1 MLIIPSRGADGKIV
15 FKIVYWGPSLGG
27 KTTAVSWMYKHESL
41 AEGKMQS
48 IVDPT
53 GRTLFFDRAVMGVG
67 GVKMQV
73 YTVAGQ
79 RRHKFQRKTILNGVD
94 GIIFVWD
101 AQVDQWNE
109 NVWSMEELLE
119 HLGDKLGREVPLII
133 MLNKLDLPNIITQ
146 DKLLEYLRQKGLD
159 KVRSA
164 HGVEVPIQIYET
176 IAIQGKNIKRAFQ
189 QVCREAVLNYYMKL
203 KKS

>member
-1 MLIIPSRGADGKIV
+1 MFHKEG
-15 FKIVYWGPSLGG
+15 
-27 KTTAVSWMYKHESL
+27 L

-53 GRTLFFDRAVMGVG
+53 GRTLFFDRTVLGVG

-101 AQVDQWNE
+101 AQKEQWNE
-109 NVWSMEELLE
+109 NVWSMEELIG
-119 HLGDKLGREVPLII
+119 HLGDKLGKSIPLII
-133 MLNKLDLPNIITQ
+133 MLNKLDLPNIISQ
-146 DKLLEYLRQKGLD
+146 KELLEFLKSKGLD
-159 KVRSA
+159 KVLNA
-164 HGVEVPIQIYET
+164 HGIEMPVQIYDT
-176 IAIQGKNIKRAFQ
+176 IAIKGQNIKRAFQ
-189 QVCREAVLNYYMKL
+189 QVCREAVLNYYMKM